1 MAKVLFNNK
10 VEEET
15 KNVFDGLYDN
25 IGGHKFRIIE
35 AAVDIFA
42 ALSWE
47 NQLTMVSQN
56 EPERK
61 KVLALIGQLNGPNAG
76 KKRA

>member
-15 KNVFDGLYDN
+15 KELFEDLYAK

-35 AAVDIFA
+35 AAVDVFA

-47 NQLTMVSQN
+47 NQMTMISQN
-56 EPERK
+56 EDARK
-61 KVLALIGQLNGPNAG
+61 KVLALIGKLNLKGGSRKHA
-76 KKRA
+76 

>member
-10 VEEET
+10 VDEKTMTTFE
-15 KNVFDGLYDN
+15 DLYDK

-35 AAVDIFA
+35 AAVDVFA

-47 NQLTMVSQN
+47 NQMTMISQN
-56 EPERK
+56 QNERK
-61 KVLALIGQLNGPNAG
+61 KVLALIGKLNVPASG